1 MSAMVRYWLA
11 CIALVGAVAAPA
23 YAQADHSQIKVLS
36 GHDVRVGVFA
46 DIRPNCTSG
55 PLPAIRLTVP
65 PSHGTVTVRRGMLKA
80 TNFKQCLATE
90 VPVFV
95 TIYRSAN
102 GYDGTDEFTLE
113 ISWPDGH
120 KEIRR
125 VWLDVSK
132 TSANTQGI

>member
-1 MSAMVRYWLA
+1 MIRGWLA
-11 CIALVGAVAAPA
+11 CATLVCAVATAA

-36 GHDVRVGVFA
+36 GHDARVGVYA

-65 PSHGTVTVRRGMLKA
+65 PAHGIVTVKRGMLKA

-90 VPVFV
+90 VPAFV
-95 TIYRSAN
+95 TIYRSAVAYI
-102 GYDGTDEFTLE
+102 GADEFTLE
-113 ISWPDGH
+113 ISWPNGH

-125 VWLDVSK
+125 VWLDVSNAPAK
-132 TSANTQGI
+132 TQGI